1 MTKYLLVTAVNQMI
15 YKNKKIDNWKK
26 SKVFEEVL
34 NEDQNTISVRRFVA
48 KNN

>member
-1 MTKYLLVTAVNQMI
+1 MI